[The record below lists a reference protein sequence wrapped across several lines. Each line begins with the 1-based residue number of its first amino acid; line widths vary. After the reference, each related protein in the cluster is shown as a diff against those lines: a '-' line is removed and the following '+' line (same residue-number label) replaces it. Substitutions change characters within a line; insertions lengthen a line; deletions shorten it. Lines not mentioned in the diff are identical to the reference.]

1 MKGTVGIVDFHAAT
15 NYGSALLAYA
25 LQRVVSD
32 MGYDCSIINY
42 QPQKQVDGYRLPIL
56 VSRHPVKRW
65 IESLCWL
72 PYNKQMKRKVDKFK
86 SFAHDYMRLTPY
98 CCDPSKIN
106 EECGTFDYYI
116 AGGDQIWNTGCFEFE
131 WYYYLDFVRNG
142 KKIAYAPSMGTER
155 TENHTGTS
163 CRACAK
169 RSENLS
175 GCGSERQWNGG
186 FL

>member
-116 AGGDQIWNTGCFEFE
+116 AGATRFGIPDA
-131 WYYYLDFVRNG
+131 LSLNG
-142 KKIAYAPSMGTER
+142 IITSILYGTERRSLMLPAWTER

>member
-72 PYNKQMKRKVDKFK
+72 PYNKQMKRKVDKFRV
-86 SFAHDYMRLTPY
+86 SRL
-98 CCDPSKIN
+98 
-106 EECGTFDYYI
+106 
-116 AGGDQIWNTGCFEFE
+116 
-131 WYYYLDFVRNG
+131 
-142 KKIAYAPSMGTER
+142 YAPDTLLLR
-155 TENHTGTS
+155 PI
-163 CRACAK
+163 
-169 RSENLS
+169 
-175 GCGSERQWNGG
+175 
-186 FL
+186 

>member
-1 MKGTVGIVDFHAAT
+1 
-15 NYGSALLAYA
+15 
-25 LQRVVSD
+25 
-32 MGYDCSIINY
+32 
-42 QPQKQVDGYRLPIL
+42 
-56 VSRHPVKRW
+56 
-65 IESLCWL
+65 
-72 PYNKQMKRKVDKFK
+72 
-86 SFAHDYMRLTPY
+86 MRTTICAPTPY

-142 KKIAYAPSMGTER
+142 KKIAYAPSMGPNGRKTIPAHLAER
-155 TENHTGTS
+155 VRREVKTY
-163 CRACAK
+163 R
-169 RSENLS
+169 

>member
-1 MKGTVGIVDFHAAT
+1 
-15 NYGSALLAYA
+15 
-25 LQRVVSD
+25 

-142 KKIAYAPSMGTER
+142 KKIAYAPSMGPNGRKTIPAHLAER
-155 TENHTGTS
+155 VRREVKTYQAVAVE
-163 CRACAK
+163 R
-169 RSENLS
+169 RLS
-175 GCGSERQWNGG
+175 LIQICPWFSTR
-186 FL
+186 LCCLM